1 MTLFLSKYT
10 WEITE
15 TILLSAVILFLFYYF
30 IKKGAVKRTVLI
42 VFSLC
47 VIGLV
52 TAGLYRIFTPPEIE
66 LIGGAE
72 VNVEVFD
79 SFNDSGIILTGPTGK
94 PINAEVSSNA
104 FDVDTNVLGDYR
116 VMYSF
121 RYKNRSYSASRL
133 VHVTDT
139 VSPEI
144 SVIGK
149 EVIVVERF
157 EDYKEP
163 GCKAADNYDGNI
175 SENVSIS
182 YSGDYER
189 EVKATYTVEDSSGNT
204 VQIYR
209 KIEIRDITLPKIIL
223 GGYESVVIL
232 KGGKYEEKGAKAS
245 DNRDGDITNK
255 LKVEGDINTGKTG
268 TYIIKY
274 SASDLAGN
282 TASRTRTI
290 KVVEPES
297 VKGNIIYLTFD
308 DGPSNSAT
316 KKILDV
322 LKKNGVKA
330 TFFIINFDTNEKADL
345 IKNMVAQGHTVAIH
359 GYSHVYKDIY
369 RSEKAFMDNTNSLRD
384 KVKAL
389 TGYTPTIMR
398 FPGGSSNTVSNFN
411 PGIMTTLVK
420 SVQDAGYL
428 YFDWNVDSGDAA
440 GGKITADRL
449 YDNVTLG
456 LRTNRGN
463 VVLMHD
469 TGDGD
474 VKAKAVGEIIEY
486 GKAKGYVFAPI
497 TEATAPVHH
506 PVRN

>member
-1 MTLFLSKYT
+1 MTLFLTKYT

-15 TILLSAVILFLFYYF
+15 TIVLSAVIFFLLYYF

-47 VIGLV
+47 AIGLITV
-52 TAGLYRIFTPPEIE
+52 GLYRIFTPPEIE
-66 LIGGAE
+66 LIGG
-72 VNVEVFD
+72 VQINVEVFD
-79 SFNDSGIILTGPTGK
+79 SYNDSGITITDSTGK
-94 PINAEVSSNA
+94 PINAEVSSDA
-104 FDVDTNVLGDYR
+104 FAVDTNVLGLYR
-116 VMYSF
+116 VIYSF
-121 RYKNRSYSASRL
+121 SYKNRSYSASRL
-133 VHVTDT
+133 VRVIDT
-139 VSPEI
+139 VPPEI

-149 EVIVVERF
+149 EVVTVERF

-163 GCKAADNYDGNI
+163 GCKAEDNYDGDI
-175 SENVSIS
+175 SESVSVS
-182 YSGDYER
+182 YSGDFDD
-189 EVKATYTVEDSSGNT
+189 EVKAAYTAEDSSGNA

-209 KIEIRDITLPKIIL
+209 TIKIKDITPPKVTL
-223 GGYESVVIL
+223 GGYESIIVI
-232 KGGKYEEKGAKAS
+232 KGNKYEEKGAKAF
-245 DNRDGDITNK
+245 DNRDGDITDK
-255 LKVEGDINTGKTG
+255 LKIDGVIDTDKTG

-282 TASRTRTI
+282 TGYKTREI

-330 TFFIINFDTNEKADL
+330 TFFIINFDTKEKADL
-345 IKNMVAQGHTVAIH
+345 IKNMVAQGHTVAVH

-389 TGYTPTIMR
+389 TGYKPTIMR

-420 SVQDAGYL
+420 SVQDAGYI

-440 GGKITADRL
+440 GGRVTADRL
-449 YDNVTLG
+449 YDNVTAG
-456 LRTNRGN
+456 LRKNRGN

-469 TGDGD
+469 TGNGD
-474 VKAKAVGEIIEY
+474 VKAKAVQRIIDY